1 MQGSCYSNSA
11 LTISHLSPQQLFAS
25 DLSFINAQ
33 HLGSFQRVWISLDQ
47 LMNWNGTTG
56 YAGYNSQ
63 GLANV
68 DDMLHRAAAAGL
80 KLDLVLFVYTSDV
93 SHTNEFHPEA
103 LDGNHAAMRA
113 NYLQA
118 VRDFVTHLAADP
130 IDTSAVAVLDLQQ
143 EGYYQLEVYFY
154 TPRHLGLWDYSMPV
168 WPQSEQCYVLGNTLC
183 TGGSAGHGCV
193 SGSGAIDT
201 TCLDVNIIEP
211 WFKDLYTTAKAAAP
225 AFSYTVS
232 DTGRLL
238 TTGTGP
244 YSSQAWQVSLYP
256 VDAYDI
262 HLYSDAPGT
271 ETARWSSGLTLP
283 KPWFAGEAGCT
294 SGDTACTYNST
305 TLSVVYQWWL
315 QNMAVYGARAVLLE
329 DRHTAWTYTYTNGA
343 QMPTLSPTGQFVAT
357 TTLATRVN
365 SSPTPTTPPTAMPL
379 PASTATI
386 PPTAMPLPTSTA
398 TIPPTTMPLPTS
410 TATIPPTTTPL
421 PTSTAT
427 IPPTT
432 TPLPTSTA
440 TAAPTSGT
448 SFSTSFDSQAPGALQ
463 LGVAPGRFT
472 GTLGSTAPIVESG
485 VAASAP

>member
-1 MQGSCYSNSA
+1 
-11 LTISHLSPQQLFAS
+11 
-25 DLSFINAQ
+25 
-33 HLGSFQRVWISLDQ
+33 
-47 LMNWNGTTG
+47 MNWNGTTG

-80 KLDLVLFVYTSDV
+80 KLDLVLLVYTSDV

-118 VRDFVTHLAADP
+118 VRDFVAHLAADP

-143 EGYYQLEVYFY
+143 QGYHQLEVYFY
-154 TPRHLGLWDYSMPV
+154 TPAHLRLWDYSMPV

-256 VDAYDI
+256 VDVYDI
-262 HLYSDAPGT
+262 HLYKGT
-271 ETARWSSGLTLP
+271 PWTQSARWSSGLTLP
-283 KPWFAGEAGCT
+283 KPWFSGEAGCST
-294 SGDTACTYNST
+294 LDFACTYNST
-305 TLSVVYQWWL
+305 TLSVVDQWWL

-329 DRHTAWTYTYTNGA
+329 DRHTAWTYTYSPSG
-343 QMPTLSPTGQFVAT
+343 QLPTLSATGQFMAC
-357 TTLATRVN
+357 LAACCQG
-365 SSPTPTTPPTAMPL
+365 PTGCL
-379 PASTATI
+379 RRR
-386 PPTAMPLPTSTA
+386 
-398 TIPPTTMPLPTS
+398 
-410 TATIPPTTTPL
+410 
-421 PTSTAT
+421 
-427 IPPTT
+427 
-432 TPLPTSTA
+432 
-440 TAAPTSGT
+440 TAAGPYC
-448 SFSTSFDSQAPGALQ
+448 Q
-463 LGVAPGRFT
+463 
-472 GTLGSTAPIVESG
+472 
-485 VAASAP
+485 